1 MKFSLVIIKDDA
13 INITEITNTK
23 IMRVFAIMQPL
34 KWLKPANDALDGD
47 NDLQKKRVMGGLH
60 QNT

>member
-1 MKFSLVIIKDDA
+1 MKFSVVIMEDDA

-34 KWLKPANDALDGD
+34 KWLKPANDSLGGH
-47 NDLQKKRVMGGLH
+47 NDLQKKRMMGGLH
-60 QNT
+60 QST